1 MSFLVALLLSFAA
14 TLGLM
19 SLSPLLAVQARA
31 FTQRLPSVDEFPL
44 TRPAIEVAAVTL
56 AAIAFTL
63 PITAINFQRVSL
75 VAPIANLLAVPAF
88 LVVALTAAV
97 TATVGAVLPAAA
109 GALGWLAWPPA
120 AYMVAV
126 VRLAADLP
134 LASTEVRG
142 LGTEHAIVFYGA
154 LAGGLWLLARSRPQP
169 ATVPA
174 TERQPATRAL
184 IPASGMALLLAMASV
199 LLWLSV
205 TTPVS
210 GRLTLT
216 FLDVGQGEAILI
228 EGPEGHRILVDGG
241 PNGDAITAALGRHLP
256 FYDRRIDL
264 VVLTHP
270 QADHLGGLPA
280 VLNRYDVGSVLAS
293 PVEADSAVYR
303 AWRDALNAASLPYH
317 EAVAGQTIDL
327 GNGARLYVLSAPPGE
342 RDPNEGSIVIKL
354 TAGRASF
361 LLTADIESTRE
372 AALVRSGADLR
383 ATVYKVP
390 HHGSRTSSSDGF
402 VAAVDPLID
411 VISVGAENRYGHPS
425 PEVLERLDGD
435 AVFRTDLQGDITVS
449 TDGRRLW
456 IETGR

>member
-1 MSFLVALLLSFAA
+1 MSFFVSLQLSFAA

-19 SLSPLLAVQARA
+19 VMSPLLAARA
-31 FTQRLPSVDEFPL
+31 RALTQRWPSIDEFPL
-44 TRPAIEVAAVTL
+44 TRPAIEMASVTL

-63 PITAINFQRVSL
+63 PITAINFQRLSL
-75 VAPIANLLAVPAF
+75 VAPLANLLAVPAF
-88 LVVALTAAV
+88 LLVALTAAV
-97 TATVGAVLPAAA
+97 TATVGALLPAAA

-126 VRLAADLP
+126 VRLAADAP

-142 LGTEHAIVFYGA
+142 LGTEHAIAYYGA
-154 LAGGLWLLARSRPQP
+154 LAGALWLLARSRPQP
-169 ATVPA
+169 VAVSAPQ
-174 TERQPATRAL
+174 RQPVARSL
-184 IPASGMALLLAMASV
+184 IPASGMALLLAMATL

-205 TTPVS
+205 TTPLS

-228 EGPEGHRILVDGG
+228 EGPAGHRILVDGG
-241 PNGDAITAALGRHLP
+241 PNGDAITAALGRRLP

-270 QADHLGGLPA
+270 QADHLGGLPT
-280 VLNRYDVGSVLAS
+280 VLERYDVGSALAS
-293 PVEADSAVYR
+293 PVEADSAAYR
-303 AWRDALNAASLPYH
+303 AWMDALRAESVPYH
-317 EAVAGQTIDL
+317 EGVAGQTIDL
-327 GNGARLYVLSAPPGE
+327 GDGAYLYVLSAPPGE
-342 RDPNEGSIVIKL
+342 SDPNEGSIVLKL
-354 TAGRASF
+354 IMGHASF

-390 HHGSRTSSSDGF
+390 HHGSSTSTSEGF

-435 AVFRTDLQGDITVS
+435 AVFRTDLHGDVTVS

-456 IETGR
+456 IETSR